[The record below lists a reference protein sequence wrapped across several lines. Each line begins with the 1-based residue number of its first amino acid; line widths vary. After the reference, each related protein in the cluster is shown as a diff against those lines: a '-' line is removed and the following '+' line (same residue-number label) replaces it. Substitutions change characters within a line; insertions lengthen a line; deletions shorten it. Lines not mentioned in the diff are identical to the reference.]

1 MVLDALTAK
10 NLGRRVVLVL
20 GKFWGRRAD
29 NRTKRG
35 KIILTKVKL
44 LSRLWKGK
52 SIIFFVDLACSSL
65 YSHATVLFLFKNQN
79 PVVFQK
85 KGKDISTFLLLK
97 SDICR

>member
-1 MVLDALTAK
+1 L
-10 NLGRRVVLVL
+10 
-20 GKFWGRRAD
+20 FWGRRAD

-35 KIILTKVKL
+35 KITLTKVKL

-65 YSHATVLFLFKNQN
+65 YSHATVLFSFKNQN

-97 SDICR
+97 PDICR